1 MRGLRG
7 QVDDKERSAKKEEEK
22 RETGKKERVD
32 ECVLKENKMQCKAQV
47 SPEFVCEVSA

>member
-7 QVDDKERSAKKEEEK
+7 QVVDKERSAKKEEEK
-22 RETGKKERVD
+22 RETEKNERVD